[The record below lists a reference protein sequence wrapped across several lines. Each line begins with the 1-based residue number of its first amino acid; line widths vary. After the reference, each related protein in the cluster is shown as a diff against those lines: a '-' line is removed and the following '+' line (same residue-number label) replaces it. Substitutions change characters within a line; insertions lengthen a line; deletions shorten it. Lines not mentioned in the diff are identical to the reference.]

1 MIPVLTFLGND
12 PALPMALPHDDARLS
27 DFKLHN
33 FPSQFIPKLDEAN
46 SFTKQQ
52 ATSES
57 PTHVDTA
64 NIISPEEQS
73 EYERFFDEAT
83 FDDVREIAD
92 ILGVT
97 YQGPDTI
104 ETNLA

>member
-27 DFKLHN
+27 DFP
-33 FPSQFIPKLDEAN
+33 FQFIPKSDEAN

-97 YQGPDTI
+97 YQGI
-104 ETNLA
+104 VS

>member
-1 MIPVLTFLGND
+1 
-12 PALPMALPHDDARLS
+12 MALPHDDARLS
-27 DFKLHN
+27 DFP
-33 FPSQFIPKLDEAN
+33 FQFIPKSDEAN

-57 PTHVDTA
+57 PTDVVDTA
-64 NIISPEEQS
+64 NIIISPEEQS

-97 YQGPDTI
+97 YQGI
-104 ETNLA
+104 VS